1 MESPEEDLLSIFFV
15 CVRSSQ
21 ERDRERTKVQEP
33 GCSNHWAFFL
43 QHFTAFDSGISELSH
58 GGTQKRQIEKQHHG
72 GNEKVM
78 RHTTGLK
85 KKKSP
90 VQSVNCESD

>member
-15 CVRSSQ
+15 FEALKKEI
-21 ERDRERTKVQEP
+21 ERGLKYENLGAAIIEH
-33 GCSNHWAFFL
+33 SFF

>member
-15 CVRSSQ
+15 FEALKKEI
-21 ERDRERTKVQEP
+21 ERGLKYENLGAAIIEH
-33 GCSNHWAFFL
+33 SFF

-78 RHTTGLK
+78 RLYRRRNL
-85 KKKSP
+85 
-90 VQSVNCESD
+90 QSNL

>member
-1 MESPEEDLLSIFFV
+1 MWRALKKTYCLFFFV
-15 CVRSSQ
+15 F
-21 ERDRERTKVQEP
+21 EALKKKIERERTKVREP
-33 GCSNHWAFFL
+33 GCSKHRAFF

-78 RHTTGLK
+78 RHTTGFK
-85 KKKSP
+85 EEEISSP
-90 VQSVNCESD
+90 ICEL

>member
-1 MESPEEDLLSIFFV
+1 MESPEEDLLSIFF

-21 ERDRERTKVQEP
+21 ERDRERGLKYENL
-33 GCSNHWAFFL
+33 GAAIIEHSFF

-78 RHTTGLK
+78 RHTTGFK
-85 KKKSP
+85 EEEISSP
-90 VQSVNCESD
+90 ICEL